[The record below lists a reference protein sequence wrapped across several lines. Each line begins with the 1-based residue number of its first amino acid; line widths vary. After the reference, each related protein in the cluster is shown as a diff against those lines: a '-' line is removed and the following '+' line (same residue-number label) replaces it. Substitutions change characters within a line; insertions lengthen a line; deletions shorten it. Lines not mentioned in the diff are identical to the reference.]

1 MSKARS
7 FSKLINKDNYATYR
21 GSDSVSDIS
30 AVSLPQGTL
39 NFRNKIINGDMRI
52 DQRNAG
58 SSASFTSAGYSLDRW
73 VGAITVGSG
82 HTIQK
87 SSTAPVGQSTSALI
101 TVGTGASPALGN
113 VNRLYQVVEGYNIA
127 DLNWGTASAATVTLS
142 FWVRSSVTGTFSG
155 ALYGAST
162 IQSYPFTYTISSANT
177 FEQKTVT
184 ISGPTTGTW
193 DSTNNAGV
201 YVNFDLGSGDNF
213 KTTAGAWISGTF
225 IGVTGAT
232 NLCETSG
239 ATFYITGVQLE
250 EGTVATPFEHRPY
263 GLELSLC
270 QRYYAI
276 VSSSAR
282 GSTGSWL
289 GMHFTFP
296 VTMRAAPSIPLSNYS
311 NGSTNNISS
320 VDAFYGSTIYGVGLS
335 LNPSVTADAFNF
347 GATAAA
353 SAEL

>member
-1 MSKARS
+1 MTTANQ
-7 FSKLINKDNYATYR
+7 LAGYA
-21 GSDSVSDIS
+21 S
-30 AVSLPQGTL
+30 SLPSL
-39 NFRNKIINGDMRI
+39 RNRIINGAMTL

-127 DLNWGTASAATVTLS
+127 DLNWGTLSAATVTLS

-155 ALYGAST
+155 ALYGGSP
-162 IQSYPFTYTISSANT
+162 IQSYAFSYLIDDPNVWETKS
-177 FEQKTVT
+177 VT

-213 KTTAGAWISGTF
+213 KTTAGAWASSTR

-250 EGTVATPFEHRPY
+250 EGTVATPFEHRPISV
-263 GLELSLC
+263 ELSLC
-270 QRYYAI
+270 QRYYEKSFNADQAPTTGVAAGRI
-276 VSSSAR
+276 KLHNMAAYAADTSHTIEFKITKRATPDMTAFAQSGTTPTFDNFGVNGGNMFVSS
-282 GSTGSWL
+282 
-289 GMHFTFP
+289 
-296 VTMRAAPSIPLSNYS
+296 
-311 NGSTNNISS
+311 
-320 VDAFYGSTIYGVGLS
+320 
-335 LNPSVTADAFNF
+335 
-347 GATAAA
+347 A
-353 SAEL
+353 SAGSVHYSHYIAESEL